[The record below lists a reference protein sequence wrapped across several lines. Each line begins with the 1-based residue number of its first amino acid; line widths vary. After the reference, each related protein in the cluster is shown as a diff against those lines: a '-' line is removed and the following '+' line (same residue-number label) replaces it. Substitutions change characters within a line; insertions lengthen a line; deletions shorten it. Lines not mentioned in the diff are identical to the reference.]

1 MRTAGKKKLS
11 RSLGGPFQSQPA
23 IAHAAA

>member
-23 IAHAAA
+23 IAQAAA